1 MDKMPTEI
9 KVGCHVYSVLR
20 KTKQQMPDCLG
31 ECDFDNLQ
39 ISVRKSLRLSKAQ
52 ETILHET
59 LHACTDPSLKEG
71 KAREEDFVNTVSPV
85 LLQVLK
91 DNPELVK
98 YLTAN

>member
-1 MDKMPTEI
+1 MDKMPDQI
-9 KVGCHVYSVLR
+9 KVGCHVYVVQR
-20 KTKQQMPDCLG
+20 KTKQQMPDCIG

-52 ETILHET
+52 ETLLHEA

-71 KAREEDFVNTVSPV
+71 KSREEDFVNTVSPV